1 MYKMATRHSWTLISQ
16 ELDDP
21 ITLTGAIAAL
31 LQNGIILGQVIAYR
45 KTTAQAA
52 KISAAKK
59 Q

>member
-1 MYKMATRHSWTLISQ
+1 MATRHSWALISQ